1 MHSLISEIEIDDS
14 MSSLFTQCSMNDENF
29 IREEVKIRAGGWSK
43 FQKLIRERKEVI
55 RLSGGRGY

>member
-1 MHSLISEIEIDDS
+1 MIFEIEIDDS
-14 MSSLFTQCSMNDENF
+14 ISSLFAQCSMNDENF
-29 IREEVKIRAGGWSK
+29 INEEVIIRVGGWRK